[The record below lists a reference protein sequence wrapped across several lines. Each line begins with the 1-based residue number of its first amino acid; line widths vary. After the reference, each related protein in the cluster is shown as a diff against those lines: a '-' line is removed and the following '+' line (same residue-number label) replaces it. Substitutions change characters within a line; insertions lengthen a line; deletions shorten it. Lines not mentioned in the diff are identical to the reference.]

1 MTKVF
6 NPPPSWPTPAR
17 GWVPPAGWHPD
28 PAWGPAPAGWPFW
41 VEPDQAAH
49 GQVDPSP
56 QRIFISY
63 RRSDCQPQANG
74 LYDGLTHRLTSSKVF
89 MDIDSIP
96 PGVEFEQ
103 HIRDEIKICDLVL
116 VLIGDNWLDRT
127 GLGRTRRIDQ
137 PNDFVRLEIESALAS
152 PRVQLLPVLV
162 EGASMPQVIDL
173 PESIRAL
180 ARINAIELSD
190 RRWTSDLER
199 LSRTVDRI
207 REDTEARVQK
217 ERREKYENYPPPVR
231 PPVQVNRRP
240 PEPTPQ
246 FVDRPTSH
254 PRAGVEGNLD
264 APTAWPVLAQQRYP
278 AGHLRPASLVP
289 AHPGGVAQTRTP
301 VTGWVMIFV
310 PMLTFG
316 LANFVPALWSITQ
329 RRDDL
334 LFRRK
339 MIIFSIVV
347 GVAGWAGLFVT
358 GTSPTNA
365 AGEVAGAQSDIGITI
380 WFVALIVATVV
391 AVLTRKPKA
400 LPAGAA
406 EELARRRQR
415 DEYRRLVNR
424 DVNLAR
430 TMGVG
435 RPDLKRNFDDGG
447 LLDLN
452 ALSFEALTTF
462 GQMSATEARQVV
474 EARERRGRLSAVEDI
489 SAGAELQEPFVMRLK
504 QLAVFL

>member
-17 GWVPPAGWHPD
+17 GWVPPSGWHPD

-41 VEPDQAAH
+41 VEPDQAATE
-49 GQVDPSP
+49 QVGSST

-74 LYDGLTHRLTSSKVF
+74 LYDGLTHRLKSSKVF

-103 HIRDEIKICDLVL
+103 HIRDEIQKSQLVL
-116 VLIGDNWLDRT
+116 VLIGDNWLDRI

-137 PNDFVRLEIESALAS
+137 ANDFVRLEIQSALEAQV
-152 PRVQLLPVLV
+152 RLLPVLV
-162 EGASMPQVIDL
+162 EGAAMPQALDL
-173 PESIRAL
+173 PERIRAL
-180 ARINAIELSD
+180 AGINAIELDD
-190 RRWTSDLER
+190 RRWTADLER
-199 LSRTVDRI
+199 LTQNVERILRDDDAQLQRDR
-207 REDTEARVQK
+207 RDR
-217 ERREKYENYPPPVR
+217 YEHRPPPAR
-231 PPVQVNRRP
+231 PPAQVGPRP

-246 FVDRPTSH
+246 FVDRSSSRPQ
-254 PRAGVEGNLD
+254 
-264 APTAWPVLAQQRYP
+264 APGDGRLNASAPWPLLAQQP
-278 AGHLRPASLVP
+278 LPVGPLQPTTLVSP
-289 AHPGGVAQTRTP
+289 HPWGAAPTRTP
-301 VTGWVMIFV
+301 AAGWVMILL

-339 MIIFSIVV
+339 MIIFSIIV
-347 GVAGWAGLFVT
+347 GVAGWASLFVT
-358 GTSPTNA
+358 GASPKNA
-365 AGEVAGAQSDIGITI
+365 AGEVAGAQSDVGITI
-380 WFVALIVATVV
+380 WFVALIAATVV
-391 AVLTRKPKA
+391 AVLTRKGKPL
-400 LPAGAA
+400 LPGAA

-415 DEYRRLVNR
+415 DEYRGLVKR
-424 DVNLAR
+424 DVHLAR

-489 SAGAELQEPFVMRLK
+489 SAGAELQESFVLRLR